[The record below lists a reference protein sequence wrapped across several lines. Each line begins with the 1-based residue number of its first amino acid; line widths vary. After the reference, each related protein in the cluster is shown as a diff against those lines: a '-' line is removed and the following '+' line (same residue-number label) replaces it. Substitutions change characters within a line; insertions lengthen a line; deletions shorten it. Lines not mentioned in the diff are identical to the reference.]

1 MLSVCAVY
9 NNLFQENDYMVIEND
24 YFTIEDVYSV
34 GQFSQLKERLSSSC
48 ISTLQVNTFSIS
60 TSAKHLVKHVL
71 LAY

>member
-1 MLSVCAVY
+1 
-9 NNLFQENDYMVIEND
+9 MVIEND